1 MLNTKPGHAPGF
13 LFAKQAEMSIT
24 DNELQPIIEA
34 NVAAA
39 LQEDLGSGDLTGM
52 LLPSNRVATATVIT
66 REAMVLAGRPW
77 FDEVYRQIDS
87 QVRITWQ
94 CADGNRA
101 SPGTIVCQLQGQARS
116 LVSGERCA
124 LNFLQLLCA
133 TATATEA
140 YVAAVVGTGARILD
154 TRKTVPGLRVAQ
166 KYAVRCGGGVNH
178 RFGLF
183 DAVLIKENHL
193 RACGG
198 IALAVAAAR
207 KLYADLPVEIEVETI
222 DELREALSAGCE
234 RILLD
239 NFLPDDLED
248 AVRINRTEGSPPAS
262 LEASGGIT
270 LESVRRVA
278 KTGVDYISVG
288 AMTKNVR
295 AIDLSMR
302 FD

>member
-1 MLNTKPGHAPGF
+1 
-13 LFAKQAEMSIT
+13 MSIT
-24 DNELQPIIEA
+24 DNELQPVIEA

-52 LLPSNRVATATVIT
+52 LLPSNREAAATVIT
-66 REAMVLAGRPW
+66 REAMVLAGRLW

-87 QVRITWQ
+87 QVRINWHT
-94 CADGNRA
+94 ADGNRIP
-101 SPGTIVCQLQGQARS
+101 PGAAVCQLQGQARS

-124 LNFLQLLCA
+124 LNFLQLMCA
-133 TATATEA
+133 AATVTEA

-198 IALAVAAAR
+198 IASAVAAAR

-239 NFLPDDLED
+239 NFSLDDLDD
-248 AVRINRTEGSPPAS
+248 AVRINRTEGSPPAA

-270 LESVRRVA
+270 LESVRCVA
-278 KTGVDYISVG
+278 QTGVDYVSVG